1 MALVKFADHLEMN
14 LLAREEQYIKIEN
27 PNKDFEEYDVLANFP
42 FSSETKRMGII
53 VRHRQSN
60 KIMFYLKG
68 AETVMEKKV
77 RPNQRASLVES
88 CENLAMDGLRTLVIS
103 QKLMTEK
110 QYEEFDQRY
119 KRAKA
124 SLSDREKL
132 IN

>member
-1 MALVKFADHLEMN
+1 MN

-27 PNKDFEEYDVLANFP
+27 PNKDIEEYDVLANFP

-103 QKLMTEK
+103 
-110 QYEEFDQRY
+110 
-119 KRAKA
+119 
-124 SLSDREKL
+124 
-132 IN
+132 

>member
-1 MALVKFADHLEMN
+1 MN

-27 PNKDFEEYDVLANFP
+27 PNKDIEEYDILANFP

-77 RPNQRASLVES
+77 RPN
-88 CENLAMDGLRTLVIS
+88 
-103 QKLMTEK
+103 
-110 QYEEFDQRY
+110 
-119 KRAKA
+119 
-124 SLSDREKL
+124 
-132 IN
+132 